1 MRFPI
6 RSKTLVALVVL
17 LLLLVPLSSCAPAA
31 EPEPAPV
38 VVVEEPVAPVVEEEP
53 VVAEPPVEE
62 PVEEPEEEPVEE
74 IIEPSGT
81 LVVAHSEKMEA
92 LDPQARL
99 QIHSY
104 NIALM
109 IYDSLVNV
117 SDNGEVLPR
126 LATSWEQVDELTW
139 KFTLRDDVTFHNG
152 EPFTSES
159 VKFTLDRLTNPDTG
173 SAQAGVWAAYVDV
186 DTSDP
191 YVALIQTSVPDGTIL
206 TNLALTAMLPPVAG
220 PTLDFTTEAIGTG
233 PFKFVER
240 VLDDHLT
247 MEANEDYWGDVPR
260 IQTVI
265 IRDIPE
271 ATTMV
276 SAFETGEVDLVW
288 GIPPEERDR
297 LDSLPGLSVVEN
309 PTFTVRFLWMNAGI
323 EPFNNP
329 DVRAAIRH
337 AIDIDAIVD
346 VLFAGQAVKATG
358 CVAQGVVGYCQQQPH
373 AYDPEKAIELL
384 AQAGYPNGFDTE
396 IKVPTYLP
404 KQREKAEVIA
414 GYLADVGINAQV
426 VIQDQA
432 LWIEDLLALNWDL
445 NLLGTGTITGDADF
459 TLRRIYDSAAKR
471 TGYENEELDELLR
484 SQQSEGDLDT
494 RLNMLCQ
501 ACDILWND
509 GPTLWTFQTTWLY
522 GVSDRVEGFSP
533 RFNQFI
539 YFNEL
544 SLVD

>member
-1 MRFPI
+1 MRF
-6 RSKTLVALVVL
+6 SKSSKIIIALVALLMVL
-17 LLLLVPLSSCAPAA
+17 IPLSSCAPKATPEPVEEVVETA
-31 EPEPAPV
+31 EEVEEVVETEEPE
-38 VVVEEPVAPVVEEEP
+38 VVEAT
-53 VVAEPPVEE
+53 EE
-62 PVEEPEEEPVEE
+62 PVEEPTG
-74 IIEPSGT
+74 PSGT
-81 LVVAHSEKMEA
+81 LVVAHSEKMES

-104 NIALM
+104 NIAVML
-109 IYDSLVNV
+109 YDTLVNV
-117 SDNGEVLPR
+117 SDDGEIMPR
-126 LATSWEQVDELTW
+126 LATAWEQTDPLTW

-191 YVALIQTSVPDGTIL
+191 YVAVIKTSVPDGTIL
-206 TNLALTAMLPPVAG
+206 TNLALTGMLPPVAG
-220 PTLDFTTEAIGTG
+220 PSIDFTTNAVGTG

-247 MEANEDYWGDVPR
+247 MEANENYWGDVPA

-271 ATTMV
+271 ATTML

-297 LDSLPGLSVVEN
+297 VDNLPGLSVVEY
-309 PTFTVRFLWMNAGI
+309 PTFTVRFLWMNAGV
-323 EPFNNP
+323 EPFDNP
-329 DVRAAIRH
+329 LVRDAVRY

-346 VLFAGQAVKATG
+346 VLFAGQAIRATG
-358 CVAQGVVGYCQQQPH
+358 CVAKGVVGYAPQPEF

-384 AQAGYPNGFDTE
+384 TEAGYPDGFDTE

-404 KQREKAEVIA
+404 KQKEKAEVIA

-432 LWIEDLLALNWDL
+432 LWIEDLLALNWDM

-459 TLRRIYDSAAKR
+459 TLRRIYTSAAKR
-471 TGYENEELDELLR
+471 TGFESEELDELLVA
-484 SQQSEGDLDT
+484 QQGEVDLDT
-494 RLNMLCQ
+494 RLGLLDD
-501 ACDILWND
+501 ACSILWDD
-509 GPTLWTFQTTWLY
+509 GPTVWTFQTTWLY
-522 GVSDRVEGFSP
+522 GVSDKVQGFTP

-544 SLVD
+544 SLAD